1 MAESQGT
8 PPEESAAP
16 EGDSSRAPPPRALP
30 AVGEEPQ
37 AVDAADEERSADRAA
52 EVVFG
57 GEGNA
62 REFARLIA
70 RFHASWKRRK
80 HEAAPAD
87 WLADEF
93 RRFPELWSG
102 EEEIVATAAELVA
115 EAERANADKE
125 SLQAHLRARKSKE
138 SWLAERIEKGAA
150 AAGASSVGAYAAE
163 IDTAVKTAN
172 DAMRAAI
179 ETGSGNVSKN
189 KNLDGFIAEHDHAN
203 TYNLDAT
210 AKGIPYRA
218 EALGSRVKNSPD
230 IAIRSDDGGGVGPP
244 YQSKYGQDA
253 KATRKMLRKGDYRR
267 QRRLVPSGQEGDV
280 PGSTD
285 RIEAGGARSRPLT
298 KDEAKRRQDRAQQD
312 GEIPQYDW
320 NDVSRIDIA
329 KSIGKQALLAA
340 AIATGFQG
348 VRVLARR
355 VWNWLRGEENP
366 PASADFREFFES
378 SIATAPPVALQT
390 VLGAAATVAARRG
403 WLGGAL
409 KTASADG
416 IADAAFVGLENA
428 RVLFKLAR
436 GELSGEQALDEMGSR
451 TCAAV
456 GGFALRG
463 MGALAGS
470 ALGLGKVG
478 SFIGGICGY
487 MAGSRIGEFVWEGG
501 KAIAGTVA
509 TVAKEVSEAGRSV
522 VRSLNPLTWFS

>member
-8 PPEESAAP
+8 PPEEPSAP
-16 EGDSSRAPPPRALP
+16 EGDPSRAPPP
-30 AVGEEPQ
+30 AVGGESH
-37 AVDAADEERSADRAA
+37 AADAAGEEHSADRAA

-70 RFHASWKRRK
+70 RFHASWERRK

-115 EAERANADKE
+115 EAGRANADKE
-125 SLQAHLRARKSKE
+125 SLQAHLRARKSKA

-179 ETGSGNVSKN
+179 ETGSGDVAGSL
-189 KNLDGFIAEHDHAN
+189 NLDGFIAEQHHAD
-203 TYNLDAT
+203 TFNLDAA
-210 AKGIPYRA
+210 AKGSPLRA
-218 EALGSRVKNSPD
+218 EVLGSQGRNSVD
-230 IAIRSDDGGGVGPP
+230 VVIKDADGRIVRR

-253 KATRKMLRKGDYRR
+253 KATRKMFREGDYRG

-285 RIEAGGARSRPLT
+285 RIEADGVRSRPLT
-298 KDEAKRRQDRAQQD
+298 KDGAKRRQDGAQQD

-320 NDVSRIDIA
+320 NDVSRIEIA

-355 VWNWLRGEENP
+355 VWNWLQGEENP

-378 SIATAPPVALQT
+378 TITTAPPVALQAT
-390 VLGAAATVAARRG
+390 LSGAATVAARRG

-409 KTASADG
+409 KAASADG
-416 IADAAFVGLENA
+416 IADAVFVGLENA
-428 RVLFKLAR
+428 RVLFKLGR
-436 GELSGEQALDEMGSR
+436 GELNAEQALDEMGSR

-463 MGALAGS
+463 LGALAGS
-470 ALGLGKVG
+470 VLGLGKVG
-478 SFIGGICGY
+478 SFIGSTVGY

-501 KAIAGTVA
+501 KAIARTVA
-509 TVAKEVSEAGRSV
+509 TVAKEVWEAGRSV

>member
-8 PPEESAAP
+8 PPEEPSAP
-16 EGDSSRAPPPRALP
+16 EGDPSRAPPP
-30 AVGEEPQ
+30 AVGGESH
-37 AVDAADEERSADRAA
+37 ATDAAGEERSADRAA

-70 RFHASWKRRK
+70 RFHASWERRK

-115 EAERANADKE
+115 GAERANADKE
-125 SLQAHLRARKSKE
+125 SLQAHLRARKSKA

-163 IDTAVKTAN
+163 IDTAVKAAN

-179 ETGSGNVSKN
+179 ETGSGDVAGSW
-189 KNLDGFIAEHDHAN
+189 NLDGFIAERHHAD
-203 TYNLDAT
+203 TFNLDAA
-210 AKGIPYRA
+210 AKGSPLRA
-218 EALGSRVKNSPD
+218 EVLGSQGRNSVD
-230 IAIRSDDGGGVGPP
+230 VVIKDADGGIVRR

-253 KATRKMLRKGDYRR
+253 GATRKLFREGDYRG
-267 QRRLVPSGQEGDV
+267 QRKLVSSDQKGDV

-285 RIEAGGARSRPLT
+285 RIEADGVRSRPLT
-298 KDEAKRRQDRAQQD
+298 KDEAKRLQDRVQRD

-320 NDVSRIDIA
+320 NDASRIDIA
-329 KSIGKQALLAA
+329 KSIGKKALAGAA
-340 AIATGFQG
+340 VATGFQG

-355 VWNWLRGEENP
+355 TWNWLRGEENP
-366 PASADFREFFES
+366 PASADLREFFES
-378 SIATAPPVALQT
+378 AIATAPPAALQT
-390 VLGAAATVAARRG
+390 AFGGAAMIAVRRG

-409 KTASADG
+409 KAAPAAG
-416 IADAAFVGLENA
+416 IANAVFVVMENA
-428 RVLFKLAR
+428 RVLFKLAK
-436 GELSGEQALDEMGSR
+436 GELNGEQALDAMGSC
-451 TCAAV
+451 TCSTV
-456 GGFALRG
+456 GGLALAG
-463 MGALAGS
+463 KGALAGS
-470 ALGLGKVG
+470 VYGPVG
-478 SFIGGICGY
+478 TFIGGIGGY
-487 MAGSRIGEFVWEGG
+487 MAGSRIGELVWEGG
-501 KAIAGTVA
+501 KAIARTVA
-509 TVAKEVSEAGRSV
+509 TVAKEVWEAGRSV

>member
-1 MAESQGT
+1 MAESQET
-8 PPEESAAP
+8 PPKEPAAP
-16 EGDSSRAPPPRALP
+16 EGDSSRAPPPRALS

-37 AVDAADEERSADRAA
+37 AVDAAGEERMADRAA

-70 RFHASWKRRK
+70 RFHASWERRK

-115 EAERANADKE
+115 WAEQANADKE
-125 SLQAHLRARKSKE
+125 SLQAHLRAGRSKA
-138 SWLAERIEKGAA
+138 SWSAGRFEKGAA
-150 AAGASSVGAYAAE
+150 AAGAAGAGAYAAE
-163 IDTAVKTAN
+163 IDTAMKTAN

-179 ETGSGNVSKN
+179 ETGSGAVSRFSK
-189 KNLDGFIAEHDHAN
+189 LDGFIAERHHAD
-203 TYNLDAT
+203 TFNLDAA
-210 AKGIPYRA
+210 AKGSPLRA
-218 EALGSRVKNSPD
+218 EVLGSQGRNSVD
-230 IAIRSDDGGGVGPP
+230 VVIKDADGGIVRR

-253 KATRKMLRKGDYRR
+253 KATRKMFREGDYRG
-267 QRRLVPSGQEGDV
+267 QRKLVPSGQEGDV

-285 RIEAGGARSRPLT
+285 RIEADDVRSRPLT
-298 KDEAKRRQDRAQQD
+298 KGEAKRLRDRAQRD

-329 KSIGKQALLAA
+329 KSIGKHALAGA

-355 VWNWLRGEENP
+355 TWNWLQGEENP
-366 PASADFREFFES
+366 PASADLREFFES
-378 SIATAPPVALQT
+378 AIMTAPPVALQT
-390 VLGAAATVAARRG
+390 AFGAAAAVAARRG

-409 KTASADG
+409 KTAPTAG
-416 IADAAFVGLENA
+416 IAVAVNVGLENA
-428 RVLFKLAR
+428 RVLFKLGR
-436 GELSGEQALDEMGSR
+436 GELNGEQALDAMGSC
-451 TCAAV
+451 TCSAV
-456 GGFALRG
+456 GGLALAG
-463 MGALAGS
+463 KGALAGS
-470 ALGLGKVG
+470 VLGLGPIG
-478 SFIGGICGY
+478 SFIGGIGGY

-501 KAIAGTVA
+501 KAIARTVA
-509 TVAKEVSEAGRSV
+509 TVAKEVWEAGRSV